1 MDEVFDYC
9 VFITTYNRS
18 EMLEYLIQQ
27 IQSQRN
33 NLKLKI
39 IVFDDGSDEKYQLSD
54 QVSYFKFFP
63 NMGKKKF
70 WKIIDTSLKL
80 IKQIDAKYFIFLQ
93 DDVTIKENFFND
105 LRKKY
110 EEIED
115 PKKISLS
122 FLSDYRI
129 KSPNWTNYQPR
140 VRGEVIKTQWIELHF
155 ICEKKIFEA
164 LEYKMEPINP
174 TRWDDNPLLSS
185 GVGWQMSLRLH
196 NKGYGMYHTKES
208 FVSHGDHESKMNKQ
222 ERVKNKLIV

>member
-9 VFITTYNRS
+9 VFITTYNRAK
-18 EMLEYLIQQ
+18 MLEDLIQQ
-27 IQSQRN
+27 IQSQKN

-39 IVFDDGSDEKYQLSD
+39 IVFDDGSDEKYQLPD

-80 IKQIDAKYFIFLQ
+80 MKQIDAKYFIFLQ
-93 DDVTIKENFFND
+93 DDVTIKENFFYD
-105 LRKKY
+105 LKKKY

-122 FLSDYRI
+122 FLSDNRV

-155 ICEKKIFEA
+155 ICEKKLFEA
-164 LEYKMEPINP
+164 LEYKMEPIKP
-174 TRWDDNPLLSS
+174 TRWDTNPLLSS

>member
-18 EMLEYLIQQ
+18 EMLEDLIQQ
-27 IQSQRN
+27 IQSQKN

-39 IVFDDGSDEKYQLSD
+39 IVFDDGSDEKYQLTD

-80 IKQIDAKYFIFLQ
+80 MKQIDAKYFIFLQ
-93 DDVTIKENFFND
+93 DDVTIKENFFYD
-105 LRKKY
+105 LQKKY

-122 FLSDYRI
+122 FLSDNRI

-155 ICEKKIFEA
+155 ICEKKLFEA
-164 LEYKMEPINP
+164 LEYKMEPIKP
-174 TRWDDNPLLSS
+174 TRWDANPLLSS

-222 ERVKNKLIV
+222 ERLKNKLVV